1 MIRYLY
7 LIARFDELFRILKLE
22 IFVSTWYVLASTS
35 TRRTIIFVSFSFLSI
50 FFFFS
55 SSNIEKSIRTG
66 QNPLSAIF
74 KRSSKIRNSTSVVE
88 TKGWWI
94 LVYVFC
100 PSCPLAGEERNKR
113 KEGKKSARNSGD
125 IAWIVL
131 SDKIAF
137 QTICLHNSATSSNR
151 RKNEN
156 ESGWRLVHRHNP
168 DGAWTGIR
176 NENI

>member
-1 MIRYLY
+1 MFLLQLQPEELLY
-7 LIARFDELFRILKLE
+7 LSRFPFFLF
-22 IFVSTWYVLASTS
+22 
-35 TRRTIIFVSFSFLSI
+35 

-151 RKNEN
+151 QKNEN